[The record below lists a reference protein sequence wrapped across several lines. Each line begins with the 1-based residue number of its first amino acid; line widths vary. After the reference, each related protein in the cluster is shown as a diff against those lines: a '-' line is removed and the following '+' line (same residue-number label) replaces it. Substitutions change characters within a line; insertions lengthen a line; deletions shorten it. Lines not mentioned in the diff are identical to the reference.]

1 MPNPPA
7 SKDRFDDLPDDGR
20 RVGAHRAEHPR
31 IRTGRLVL
39 WSAVATVVIVVVGI
53 IGVLWA
59 TGRLS
64 LTPAPG
70 ASSGA
75 IAPVEAVVDTSYSVL
90 VLNAT
95 GQAGIAN
102 AVAEEVVAADWTEDA
117 VSAGEAGTDD
127 FALTTVYYAS
137 PDDEGAARGL
147 AETIGG
153 AEVALNDVYQ
163 PLDDPDTTDTDE
175 ADVKQL
181 VIVVGLDRVGTD

>member
-1 MPNPPA
+1 MPNPPV

-53 IGVLWA
+53 GGVLWA
-59 TGRLS
+59 TGRL
-64 LTPAPG
+64 TPAP
-70 ASSGA
+70 AASGA
-75 IAPVEAVVDTSYSVL
+75 IAVEAVVDTSYSVL

-127 FALTTVYYAS
+127 FAMTTVYYAS